1 MLSCEISEDN
11 RDSTIWDRSTLY
23 GFRAA
28 FAAGYGDRV
37 MEPLLRYCRKRLLCD
52 RVPYA
57 VEAYP
62 EGEKRHLSAESAL
75 YCRVI
80 TEGMLGLEP
89 ASSHSFRVAPHLPE
103 QCGSAA
109 LREIRAFGKI
119 FDLTVDRESIKVT
132 CRGITKIYPA
142 EGGIVDLAEF

>member
-1 MLSCEISEDN
+1 MPVIAVLGLNAGEFPR
-11 RDSTIWDRSTLY
+11 RDTVA
-23 GFRAA
+23 GFNLI
-28 FAAGYGDRV
+28 AGNV
-37 MEPLLRYCRKRLLCD
+37 EQTVEKLLFYTEHRLLGD
-52 RVPYA
+52 HVPYPI
-57 VEAYP
+57 EAWP